1 MQRNVSKTSNNS
13 KEMLPRNHTNTKEI
27 LYSDVP
33 EYNGNVTHK
42 LPNTK
47 DMPHRDYNI
56 QRKYQPG
63 FTKNQ
68 RTCYPDVGEF
78 KGNATNKL
86 QHKKEMLPRQ
96 NQIQMNVTQMQ
107 PNRKEMLP
115 PNSKR

>member
-1 MQRNVSKTSNNS
+1 MQRTVSKTSNNT
-13 KEMLPRNHTNTKEI
+13 KEMLPRNHKHAKEI

-56 QRKYQPG
+56 QWS
-63 FTKNQ
+63 
-68 RTCYPDVGEF
+68 YPDVGEF

-115 PNSKR
+115 PNSKI